1 MRQMQTT
8 YLLQIERI
16 LLRRFLTS
24 VSPLP
29 LTVALGLQLDLG
41 CKSHSLAEHLLLN
54 HARLCILLLLQQSPG
69 FHRLLGKVVDVRDK
83 AHLINNALVVQKH
96 TSNFSGG
103 FAILLLDNLVDGVA
117 DFLTSVR
124 RAHLLQPG
132 RVDALKMLLLLVHH
146 LLLHVLVLG
155 LRGHLVHRNLRLLL
169 LLLLLLLVLVLV
181 ALTVTTLS
189 DAVLAISTSVVEL
202 ASIAAVRSWATLTL
216 EAAWALAS
224 VLIVLALPLELRVL
238 AMHGRELVE
247 VILEALQ
254 KVLLH
259 FLEAALLTLLV
270 KLLRGHPELN

>member
-1 MRQMQTT
+1 VRQMQTT

-169 LLLLLLLVLVLV
+169 LLLLLVLVLV

>member
-169 LLLLLLLVLVLV
+169 LLLLLVLVLV